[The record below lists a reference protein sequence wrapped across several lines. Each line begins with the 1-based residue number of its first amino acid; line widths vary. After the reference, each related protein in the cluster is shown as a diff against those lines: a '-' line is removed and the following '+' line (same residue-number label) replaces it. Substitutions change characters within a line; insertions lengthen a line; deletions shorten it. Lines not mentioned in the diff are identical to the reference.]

1 MIGMTGKTKTGVS
14 KGMTAEESVQK
25 AIVLAGGLDF
35 IEPGST
41 VLVKPNVNSDDPP
54 PATTSPAVLSAV
66 IAALR
71 ERRPARIIVGDRSV
85 YWGNTIEYMK
95 TTGIYDAA
103 RLAGAEVVDLEQA
116 GWVQARPRGASSWGR
131 AIKVS
136 KLARE
141 ADYIVSIPVIKAH
154 KIAQFSIG
162 LKNTLGMVCPADRL
176 DKLHEHNYEEPA
188 FGNMVAEANL
198 ALRPDFVVTDST
210 SVMVRGGPFFGETF
224 TPGMV
229 VASRDIVA
237 NDAVGLA
244 IMKALGT
251 KAEIQEKSP
260 WDQSQIRRAV
270 ELGLGAQGPADIEL
284 HIDCLPDMPDMEEK
298 IKVFSGVMRLVA
310 P

>member
-1 MIGMTGKTKTGVS
+1 MGEISKTGIS
-14 KGMTAEESVQK
+14 KGVTVKESVRT
-25 AIVLAGGLDF
+25 AIAMAGGLDF
-35 IEPGST
+35 IKPGST

-66 IAALR
+66 IAAVR
-71 ERRPARIIVGDRSV
+71 ERQPSSVIVGDRSV

-103 RLAGAEVVDLEQA
+103 RLCGAEVVNLEDA
-116 GWVQARPRGASSWGR
+116 GWVQARPRGAVNWGR

-141 ADYIVSIPVIKAH
+141 ADYVVSVPVIKSH
-154 KIAQFSIG
+154 KIAHFSLG
-162 LKNTLGMVCPADRL
+162 LKNTLGMVSPEDRL

-188 FGNMVAEANL
+188 FGNMIAEANL
-198 ALRPDFVVTDST
+198 AVRPDFVVMDGT

-224 TPGMV
+224 TPGLV
-229 VASRDIVA
+229 VATRDIVA
-237 NDAVGLA
+237 SDVVGLA

-260 WDQSQIRRAV
+260 WDQTQIRRAV
-270 ELGLGAQGPADIEL
+270 ELGLGARGPYEIEL
-284 HIDCLPDMPDMEEK
+284 HIAGLPDLEDK
-298 IKVFSGVMRLVA
+298 IKVYSGVMRLVA

>member
-1 MIGMTGKTKTGVS
+1 MTEKAKTGVA
-14 KGMTAEESVQK
+14 KGMTAEESVRK
-25 AIVLAGGLDF
+25 AIALAGGLDF
-35 IEPGST
+35 IDRGST
-41 VLVKPNVNSDDPP
+41 VLIKPNVNSDDPP
-54 PATTSPAVLSAV
+54 PATTSPPVLSAV

-71 ERRPARIIVGDRSV
+71 ERQPARIIVGDRSV

-103 RLAGAEVVDLEQA
+103 RLAGAEVVDLEEA
-116 GWVQARPRGASSWGR
+116 GWAQARPRGAVGWGR
-131 AIKVS
+131 ALKVS

-141 ADYIVSIPVIKAH
+141 ADYIVSVPVIKSH
-154 KIAQFSIG
+154 KIAQFSLG
-162 LKNTLGMVCPADRL
+162 LKNTLGMVSPADRL

-188 FGNMVAEANL
+188 FGSMIAEANL
-198 ALRPDFVVTDST
+198 ALKPDFVVMDGT

-224 TPGMV
+224 SPGLA

-237 NDAVGLA
+237 NDVAGLA

-260 WDQSQIRRAV
+260 WDQPQIRRAV
-270 ELGLGAQGPADIEL
+270 ELNLGARGPADIEL
-284 HIDCLPDMPDMEEK
+284 HIDGLPDMEEK
-298 IKVFSGVMRLVA
+298 IKVFTGVLRLVA

>member
-1 MIGMTGKTKTGVS
+1 MNGMTEKAKTGIAR
-14 KGMTAEESVQK
+14 GGTAEESVRK
-25 AIVLAGGLDF
+25 AIAMAGGMDF
-35 IEPGST
+35 IDAGST

-71 ERRPARIIVGDRSV
+71 ERRPGRIIVGDRSV
-85 YWGNTIEYMK
+85 YWGDTREYMK

-103 RLAGAEVVDLEQA
+103 RLAGAEVVDLEEA
-116 GWVQARPRGASSWGR
+116 GWVQARPRSASGWGQSL
-131 AIKVS
+131 KVS

-141 ADYIVSIPVIKAH
+141 VDYIVSVPVIKSH
-154 KIAQFSIG
+154 KIATFSLG
-162 LKNTLGMVCPADRL
+162 LKNTLGMVSPADRL

-188 FGNMVAEANL
+188 FGNMIAEANL
-198 ALRPDFVVTDST
+198 ALKPDFVVMDGT
-210 SVMVRGGPFFGETF
+210 SVMVRGGPFFGETSS
-224 TPGMV
+224 PGLV

-237 NDAVGLA
+237 NDVVGLA

-251 KAEIQEKSP
+251 KTEIQEKSP
-260 WDQSQIRRAV
+260 WDQPQIRRAS
-270 ELGLGAQGPADIEL
+270 ELGLGAKSPADIEL
-284 HIDCLPDMPDMEEK
+284 HIDGLPAMEEK

>member
-1 MIGMTGKTKTGVS
+1 MTEKTKTGVV
-14 KGMTAEESVQK
+14 KGATAEESVRM
-25 AIVLAGGLDF
+25 AIAKAGGLDF
-35 IEPGST
+35 IDPGST

-85 YWGNTIEYMK
+85 YWGDTLEYMK

-116 GWVQARPRGASSWGR
+116 GWAQARPRGASSWGR

-141 ADYIVSIPVIKAH
+141 ADYIVSLPVIKAH
-154 KIAQFSIG
+154 KIARFSLG
-162 LKNTLGMVCPADRL
+162 LKNTLGMVSPADRL

-198 ALRPDFVVTDST
+198 ILKPDIIVMDGT
-210 SVMVRGGPFFGETF
+210 SVMVRGGPFFGDTF
-224 TPGMV
+224 SPGLV

-237 NDAVGLA
+237 NDVVGLA

-251 KAEIQEKSP
+251 KAEIQENSP
-260 WDQSQIRRAV
+260 WDQPQIRRAG

-284 HIDCLPDMPDMEEK
+284 HIDCLPDMEEK
-298 IKVFSGVMRLVA
+298 IKVFSGLMRLVA